1 VTVALAHSLIG
12 DRDKPM
18 LVMSSSLGTT
28 RDMWESQHVL
38 QSHHSLL
45 LYDHRGH
52 GESPAPAGPYS
63 IDDLGGDVI
72 ALLDTLGVRVVSFCG
87 LSLGGM
93 VGLWLAA
100 RHPDRIDRLIAISS
114 LARLEPVSRYTER
127 AAAAR
132 SRGMPAIAADVV
144 SRWFTPG
151 FGEQHRAIVDAFIAT
166 LAAMSAEGYAS
177 SCEALAGADLR
188 RNISRIDAP
197 TLLIAGAEDPIVPPA
212 AAVMF
217 GSSFREATVAV
228 VPDAAHLSNVQQ
240 PEMVNRLVLEHL
252 ADGTGGHT

>member
-1 VTVALAHSLIG
+1 VALAYSLIG

-18 LVMSSSLGTT
+18 LVLSSSLGTT
-28 RDMWESQHVL
+28 RDMWASQLPL
-38 QSHHSLL
+38 QSHHCLL

-52 GESPAPAGPYS
+52 GESPAPAGPYT
-63 IDDLGGDVI
+63 IDELGGDVV
-72 ALLDTLGVRVVSFCG
+72 ALLETLGVGVVSFCG

-93 VGLWLAA
+93 VGLWLAS
-100 RHPDRIDRLIAISS
+100 RHPDRVDRLVAMSA
-114 LARLEPVSRYTER
+114 LARLEPASGYTER

-132 SRGMPAIAADVV
+132 TRGMPAIAADVV
-144 SRWFTPG
+144 SRWFTPD
-151 FGEQHRAIVDAFIAT
+151 FGEQHRETVETFTTT
-166 LAAMSAEGYAS
+166 LAGMSAEGYAS
-177 SCEALAGADLR
+177 SCEALASADLR
-188 RNISRIDAP
+188 RNVSRIDAP

-252 ADGTGGHT
+252 ADGMGGHG